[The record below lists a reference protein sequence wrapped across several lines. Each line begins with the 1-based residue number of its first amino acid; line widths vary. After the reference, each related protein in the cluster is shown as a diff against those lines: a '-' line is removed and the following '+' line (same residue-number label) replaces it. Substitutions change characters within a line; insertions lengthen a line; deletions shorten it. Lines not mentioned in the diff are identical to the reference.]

1 MFTNVL
7 SVPGDALEIMNRGS
21 NIAGY
26 NRCYDEQQFSK
37 IMSEIYEDM
46 FVGADKATEKRVR
59 KNTKNSWRLAFIPIV
74 PILVHKH
81 KFGKSCEEHMRVMLG
96 GNPKY
101 CLDLIMDHYDLIV
114 EKNQK

>member
-81 KFGKSCEEHMRVMLG
+81 KFGKPCEEHMRVMLG
-96 GNPKY
+96 GNPRY